1 MLVVASI
8 FASQILFVLDC
19 TPHALKLPGQPQAV
33 TRGVNQAH
41 EGQQRATTI
50 LVTTALRAVKAAARR
65 FAVQCL
71 YTVSY
76 THLTLPTNREV

>member
-1 MLVVASI
+1 LTS
-8 FASQILFVLDC
+8 

-41 EGQQRATTI
+41 EGQQRATAI

-71 YTVSY
+71 YIRARYPSSAGAD
-76 THLTLPTNREV
+76 PTQRRAVL